1 MRIEGSERTEVE
13 GEKMKGGGSK
23 KGRGEKL
30 RVKKKGERGRQRLT
44 QRKQDRKKKGKCI
57 DSFFHENK

>member
-1 MRIEGSERTEVE
+1 MWIGGCERTEVE
-13 GEKMKGGGSK
+13 REKMKGGGSK

-44 QRKQDRKKKGKCI
+44 EETRQEEKRKMYRL
-57 DSFFHENK
+57 FFP